1 MALFSNPSLLGT
13 LALLGLALCL
23 LAVGWAWARKAGLGA
38 LASTLA
44 ASDVARP
51 AQLGPYTLADKIG
64 AGAMGEVY
72 RAYHSVLGT
81 WRAVKLLPAG
91 ASQRERQRFE
101 KEARLGGEL
110 SHPNTVSI
118 YDRGEGQDG
127 TCYYA
132 MELLD
137 GVNLHQLVEREGP
150 QSPERAVAILLQLC
164 AALEEAHDKGLIH
177 RDVKPDN
184 VLITAD
190 GSVKLID
197 FGLVE
202 RVGEVAL
209 GQSVGAVVGTPLY
222 ISPEAIVAPE
232 TVGAHSDLYGLGA
245 VAYFLLTGA
254 PVFRGRSVV
263 EVCGHHLH
271 TSPERLSSVLGA
283 AIPEGLEQLVLDCLA
298 KEAAQRPG
306 SAAEVAQRL
315 THCFDDLPPR
325 VAAARSGV
333 ESGPRAI
340 VASEGSTVDALAHT
354 LPGEAFAPPLCLA
367 VMRAQRAFERL
378 DAFLAAGAQTGACRR
393 AA

>member
-1 MALFSNPSLLGT
+1 MAPFIDPSLLGS
-13 LALLGLALCL
+13 LAFAGLALCL
-23 LAVGWAWARKAGLGA
+23 FAVGWVWAHKAGLGA
-38 LASTLA
+38 LASTLT
-44 ASDVARP
+44 ASELARP
-51 AQLGPYTLADKIG
+51 ARLGPYTLANKIG
-64 AGAMGEVY
+64 AGSMGEVY
-72 RAYHSVLGT
+72 RAYHSTLGT
-81 WRAVKLLPAG
+81 WRALKLLPAG
-91 ASQRERQRFE
+91 ASERERQRFE

-118 YDRGEGQDG
+118 YERGEGRDG

-137 GVNLHQLVEREGP
+137 GVTLHQLVEREGP
-150 QSPERAVAILLQLC
+150 QSPERVVAILLQLC
-164 AALEEAHDKGLIH
+164 AALEEAHDKGLVH
-177 RDVKPDN
+177 RDIKPEN

-190 GSVKLID
+190 GGVKLID

-209 GQSVGAVVGTPLY
+209 GQSVDSVVGTPLY

-245 VAYFLLTGA
+245 VAYFLLSGA

-271 TSPERLSSVLGA
+271 TSPERLSTLLGA
-283 AIPEGLEQLVLDCLA
+283 AIPAALEQLVLDCLA

-306 SAAEVAQRL
+306 SAAELAQRL
-315 THCFDDLPPR
+315 TRCLETAPSR
-325 VAAARSGV
+325 VGAARSA
-333 ESGPRAI
+333 SGPLAVI
-340 VASEGSTVDALAHT
+340 ASEGAAVDALAHT
-354 LPGEAFAPPLCLA
+354 LPGEAFDPPLCLA
-367 VMRAQRAFERL
+367 VMRAQRAFDRL
-378 DAFLAAGAQTGACRR
+378 DAVLAAEARREACRR